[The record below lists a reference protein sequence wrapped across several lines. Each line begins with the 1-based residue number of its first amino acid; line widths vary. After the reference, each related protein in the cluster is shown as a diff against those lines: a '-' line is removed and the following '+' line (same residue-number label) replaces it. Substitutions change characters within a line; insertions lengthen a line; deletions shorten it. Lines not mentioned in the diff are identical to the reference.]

1 VLSDLLDAGYEDAL
15 RIAARKHDIIGIKI
29 YDKMDQELPNAGLLQ
44 VQDAERNTT
53 KWVDSSNAYVRYHYE
68 QEFFRLTAYATQQFK
83 KAGCDLLHIKTGED
97 YVKVLQRFFLSR
109 NR

>member
-1 VLSDLLDAGYEDAL
+1 V
-15 RIAARKHDIIGIKI
+15 IGIKV
-29 YDKMDQELPNAGLLQ
+29 YDKTDQQLPDAGLLQ
-44 VQDAERNTT
+44 AEDAETGAT
-53 KWVDSSNAYVRYHYE
+53 QWVDSSNSFVRYSYE
-68 QEFFRLTAYATQQFK
+68 QEFFRVTDYAIQQFK